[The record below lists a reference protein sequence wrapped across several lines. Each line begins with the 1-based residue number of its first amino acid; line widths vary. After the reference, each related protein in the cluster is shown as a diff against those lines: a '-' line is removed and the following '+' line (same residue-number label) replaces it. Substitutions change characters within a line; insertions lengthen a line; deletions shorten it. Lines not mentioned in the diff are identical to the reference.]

1 MFQLPGKEARLC
13 AQLGLVHNLCPGS
26 YDFPMEEERHPT
38 SNSQAPSRHGHTV
51 TVILVGLFWGLPPC
65 HPSDASCGTGAQ
77 VGDDADIA
85 ASSPGHAPTR
95 SR

>member
-1 MFQLPGKEARLC
+1 MLQLPGKEARLC
-13 AQLGLVHNLCPGS
+13 AQLGLVHNLYPGS

-38 SNSQAPSRHGHTV
+38 TSNSQAPSRHRDGDRLWPALGPSTV
-51 TVILVGLFWGLPPC
+51 
-65 HPSDASCGTGAQ
+65 SDASFGPGAQ